1 MPRKWHFQAP
11 FYGAWR
17 GVGIR
22 NDNPDKGT
30 EVEENYGDT
39 KKCIEIRND
48 NPDKGTEVKQSQKE
62 LYYIVP
68 Q

>member
-30 EVEENYGDT
+30 ETDLSGRFIADFT
-39 KKCIEIRND
+39 IEIRND
-48 NPDKGTEVKQSQKE
+48 NPDKGTETDLQA
-62 LYYIVP
+62 
-68 Q
+68 